1 MPAVSGDFVRAA
13 EWRRVRDFATAV
25 NSREWPAVLA
35 ISGEAGAGKSRLWRA
50 AVDRAESADPESAC
64 RVLRSEPSASEAD
77 TPFAGLS
84 DLLSG
89 VLPSVS
95 ADIPAP
101 QLEALE
107 VALLMRP
114 AGEQP
119 PAAHAIG
126 RAVLTALTTLLASGP
141 ALLAVDDVQWLDEG
155 SLEALEFALRRSA
168 GPLSVLL
175 GARTEAPAD
184 PLTVGAPPLALN
196 WRRLLNAVPAST
208 EVTLAPLKV
217 AQVQR
222 LLPPTASPAQARLVT
237 LQSRGNPFW
246 AVEIWTDITSPAPG
260 AAPALVVAPAPE
272 AESERVAAPDGPPAP
287 LVPPLARAAL
297 AGRLERSLTGL
308 AARVPAIVAAAGR
321 ITVADTLAVLA
332 DLAGPDDQEDPAA
345 AVDAAV
351 VAGVVVETDG
361 RLAAAHPLI
370 GAAAIDAMPPVRRT
384 RLYQRL
390 AAVASGPE
398 RRAQF
403 LARAAGTVPDPE
415 VAAALDAAAEAA
427 YGRAARSHAGKY
439 AAQAVT
445 FTPEDDDAGLIRR
458 RIRAGE
464 LLSIAGELTESLEY
478 LEPLDVG
485 TLPTPDAERVVPLL
499 TDFLEFVRGQTAAT
513 AVLTEALDAARAAR
527 SADGTVDDRR
537 MALLLSLA
545 CDPVYG
551 LRDGRRAAAVDAIRH
566 AEAAGP
572 DANASLH
579 RALVYLAY
587 AKGNDDGAVDAAL
600 LDRAERL
607 EPLLPG
613 IPVYA
618 TADKFRGELYRYTDD
633 LDASR
638 AAYGRLLARARE
650 AGDEFAV
657 ASFLASLATTEQ
669 LAGDHAAAREAIQ
682 ESDTI
687 FTSYNWPMYPTALE
701 PRVMLLIADGE
712 LDEALR
718 LTDEHLPDS
727 ADQPARSRFM
737 GAALRGKI
745 SAAAMDAAGI
755 VRNMEL
761 AARFA
766 DEVGHLEPG
775 ARSRIDHMLG
785 EAYAITGQ
793 PEGAARISARL
804 RGLGVRAGRP
814 TLTGDA
820 DRIDALIAA
829 AGGDLDSAAEL
840 AQAAIAAHEQ
850 SQLRPELARSLA
862 VFGRVE
868 RRRKA
873 RAHSR
878 DALRRALDLA
888 REIGHQPLLASI
900 EAELPRT
907 VAARSDSA
915 LTDAE
920 RRVAEQIVSGATSR
934 EAAEKL
940 FISART
946 VEAHLAS
953 IYRKLGVH
961 SRSELRRALSI
972 QLSRTLR
979 PIGVP

>member
-25 NSREWPAVLA
+25 NNREWPAVLA

-50 AVDRAESADPESAC
+50 AVDRAESAC

-114 AGEQP
+114 AGDQP

-126 RAVLTALTTLLASGP
+126 RAVLTALTALLASGP
-141 ALLAVDDVQWLDEG
+141 VLLAVDDVQWLDEG

-168 GPLSVLL
+168 GPLSALL

-196 WRRLLNAVPAST
+196 WRRLLSAVPAST

-222 LLPPTASPAQARLVT
+222 LLPSTASPAQARLVA

-246 AVEIWTDITSPAPG
+246 AGEIWTDITSSAPG
-260 AAPALVVAPAPE
+260 AAPALVVTPAPE
-272 AESERVAAPDGPPAP
+272 AESERAAAPDGPPAP

-332 DLAGPDDQEDPAA
+332 DLASQDDQEDPAA

-351 VAGVVVETDG
+351 IAGVVVETDG

-390 AAVASGPE
+390 AAVAAGPE

-403 LARAAGTVPDPE
+403 LARAAGTVPDPV

-445 FTPEDDDAGLIRR
+445 FTPEDDDAALVRR

-485 TLPTPDAERVVPLL
+485 ALPTPDAERVVPLL
-499 TDFLEFVRGQTAAT
+499 TDFLEFVRGQAAAT
-513 AVLTEALDAARAAR
+513 AVLTTALDAARSAR

-551 LRDGRRAAAVDAIRH
+551 LRDGRRAAAVEAIRH

-607 EPLLPG
+607 EPLLSG
-613 IPVYA
+613 LPVYA
-618 TADKFRGELYRYTDD
+618 TADKLRGELHRYTDD
-633 LDASR
+633 LEASR

-669 LAGDHAAAREAIQ
+669 LAGDHVAARKAIQ

-687 FTSYNWPMYPTALE
+687 FASYDWPMYPTALE

-718 LTDEHLPDS
+718 LTDEHLP
-727 ADQPARSRFM
+727 ARSRFM
-737 GAALRGKI
+737 GSALRGKI
-745 SAAAMDAAGI
+745 SAAAMDAAGV

-785 EAYAITGQ
+785 EAYAITGR
-793 PEGAARISARL
+793 PERAAAISARL
-804 RGLGVRAGRP
+804 RDLGVRAGRP

-829 AGGDLDSAAEL
+829 AAGGLGAAAEL

-862 VFGRVE
+862 VLGRIE

-888 REIGHQPLLASI
+888 REIGHQPLLTSI

-920 RRVAEQIVSGATSR
+920 RRVAEQIVGGTTSR

-972 QLSRTLR
+972 QLSRTFR